1 MSDESDWVFTDK
13 RDKVSM
19 RFLKMW
25 GVWSKTTGEVL
36 HIARAKHLAV
46 SWAQTNNLTLFV
58 DIHEITE
65 DDVSGLMRGRST

>member
-1 MSDESDWVFTDK
+1 MSDESDWVFTEE

-36 HIARAKHLAV
+36 HIARAKHLAA
-46 SWAQTNNLTLFV
+46 SWAQANNLTHFV

-65 DDVSGLMRGRST
+65 ADVSGLMGGRSR